1 MYIEACFGLTAVCLP
16 SLSGALKLKGVQ
28 TMIEGFQ
35 SAFSNPSPSS
45 LRSNRSKNNAS
56 NGDKHERLK
65 PVRLNSLPA
74 SERPSKADTTDIEM
88 NPLPK
93 DPNITVTSRFD
104 LTSEPTKPVL
114 A

>member
-1 MYIEACFGLTAVCLP
+1 
-16 SLSGALKLKGVQ
+16 
-28 TMIEGFQ
+28 MIEGFQ
-35 SAFSNPSPSS
+35 YAFSNPSRSS

-56 NGDKHERLK
+56 NGDKHERLNS
-65 PVRLNSLPA
+65 VRSNSLPA

-88 NPLPK
+88 YPLPK
-93 DPNITVTSRFD
+93 DQHITVTSRVD